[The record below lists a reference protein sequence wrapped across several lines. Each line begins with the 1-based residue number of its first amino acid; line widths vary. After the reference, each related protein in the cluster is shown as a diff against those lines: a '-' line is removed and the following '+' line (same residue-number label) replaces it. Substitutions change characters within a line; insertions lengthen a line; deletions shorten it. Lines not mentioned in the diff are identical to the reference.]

1 MKIYT
6 VGEKYLCA
14 CSFSFFGCLY
24 ILDLAL
30 VFMFLYIFSSG
41 IRYICITL
49 QWKKLIARLDL
60 LSAALRKPDLWDD
73 PTYASRISREHG
85 ELLNRIKDVNSYE
98 QELIEHVDLIK
109 LAREENDE
117 ELELVGSLREMHIF
131 FLIILL
137 LLFEPLHV
145 FFGVLNDFV
154 IDIVV
159 AGIEVITSN

>member
-1 MKIYT
+1 MI
-6 VGEKYLCA
+6 
-14 CSFSFFGCLY
+14 
-24 ILDLAL
+24 
-30 VFMFLYIFSSG
+30 LYIFSSG

-98 QELIEHVDLIK
+98 QELVEHVDLIK

-117 ELELVGSLREMHIF
+117 ELELVGSHL
-131 FLIILL
+131 
-137 LLFEPLHV
+137 
-145 FFGVLNDFV
+145 
-154 IDIVV
+154 
-159 AGIEVITSN
+159 